1 MKKAKI
7 INCIFIALGF
17 VFMGIGAVGVAF
29 PILPTAPFLLL
40 ASICFTKGSKRFRDW
55 FKATKLYKNHL
66 ESFEKSRS
74 MTMKTKLFILLP
86 VSAMLL
92 IAFFMMDN
100 IPGRV
105 TLAVL
110 IVIKYYY
117 FIFRIKTIPDT
128 KKK

>member
-7 INCIFIALGF
+7 INYIFIALGF

-40 ASICFTKGSKRFRDW
+40 ASICFAKGSKRFHDW

-74 MTMKTKLFILLP
+74 MTMKTKLYILLP

-92 IAFFMMDN
+92 AAFFMMDN

-117 FIFRIKTIPDT
+117 FIFRIKTIPD
-128 KKK
+128 KKKK